1 MCARSKSTGS
11 ARPDSSGSCRNV
23 VAANNAANH
32 GTRAYRTFSP
42 APLIHGPRGWP
53 IALAETGEL
62 SYDKC

>member
-1 MCARSKSTGS
+1 
-11 ARPDSSGSCRNV
+11 V